1 MNAIRTA
8 PGAPPRAQRA
18 LLLAAAA
25 AAGLALFTP
34 GAAHGGVDHYAQ
46 VPEFNRICSDL
57 AHAREE
63 LRSGHL
69 AETAFGNRILDLF
82 VQADSLRTAF
92 LATAPRTRMPGTPA
106 FAMERGLRYLI
117 ESLRFN
123 YVGMDGANGIN
134 FVDADRALQ
143 AAMAWRSGAV
153 SAGDLTGAGAI
164 RP

>member
-1 MNAIRTA
+1 MNAVRTA
-8 PGAPPRAQRA
+8 PGALPRAQRV

-25 AAGLALFTP
+25 AAGLALFVP
-34 GAAHGGVDHYAQ
+34 GAAHGAVDPTAQ

-63 LRSGHL
+63 LRSGL
-69 AETAFGNRILDLF
+69 LGEPDFGNRILDLF
-82 VQADSLRTAF
+82 VQADSLRTAL
-92 LATAPRTRMPGTPA
+92 LASAPGLRLPGTPA

-123 YVGMDGANGIN
+123 YVGLAGANGIN

-143 AAMAWRSGAV
+143 AAVAWKSGAV
-153 SAGDLTGAGAI
+153 GAGSDAVP
-164 RP
+164 R

>member
-1 MNAIRTA
+1 MNAVRTA
-8 PGAPPRAQRA
+8 PGALPRAQRA

-25 AAGLALFTP
+25 AAGLALFVP
-34 GAAHGGVDHYAQ
+34 GAAHGAVDPTAQ

-63 LRSGHL
+63 LRSGL
-69 AETAFGNRILDLF
+69 LGEPDFGNRILDLF
-82 VQADSLRTAF
+82 VQADSLRTAL
-92 LATAPRTRMPGTPA
+92 LATAPTLRTPGTPA

-123 YVGMDGANGIN
+123 YVGLAGAKAIN

-143 AAMAWRSGAV
+143 AAVAWKSGAV
-153 SAGDLTGAGAI
+153 GAGSDAVP
-164 RP
+164 R